1 MKKPKAGLILKKD
14 LTFNVEL
21 IAPCGMDC
29 RLCMAYIRERK
40 ACPGCRGDNL
50 NKAKTCAACKIKNCV
65 ELANGNY
72 AYCFSCDHYPCEM
85 IKHIDKRYR
94 TNYGM
99 SMIENL
105 ENIRQSG
112 IEDFVEQ
119 EKNRWR
125 CPECGGTL
133 CVHYAQ
139 CPSCDYT
146 WR

>member
-72 AYCFSCDHYPCEM
+72 AYCFSCDDYPCDL
-85 IKHIDKRYR
+85 IKRIDKRYR

-105 ENIRQSG
+105 ENIRLIG
-112 IEDFVEQ
+112 LEAFIAREQ
-119 EKNRWR
+119 ERWK
-125 CPECGGTL
+125 CPGCGGL
-133 CVHYAQ
+133 ICVHRK
-139 CPSCDYT
+139 SCIYCGRPRD
-146 WR
+146 